1 MPKQLGGKA
10 TSKRPAANAAAT
22 KRPAAKAAVTK
33 PQASKTAATK
43 RPASKAAATKRPA
56 SKAAAMKRPAAS
68 QQLGKKIIRTY
79 KVEWTRRKAAQRP
92 AASVDTDLSPVSLK
106 HFVIWSPPSL
116 PDDLSAVLQ
125 NAPEPEIAPQT
136 PEHLLSVAVRH
147 LREHHGLSDQEA
159 QQLIASF
166 ETDNNDSRS

>member
-10 TSKRPAANAAAT
+10 TSKRPVANAAAT

-43 RPASKAAATKRPA
+43 RPASEAAATKRPA

-79 KVEWTRRKAAQRP
+79 KAVATRRP
-92 AASVDTDLSPVSLK
+92 SVDADLSPVSLK
-106 HFVIWSPPSL
+106 HLIVWSPASL